1 MELQVDGRKVFAA
14 TGGKPFDPKLPAIV
28 FIHGASFDHTVWGL
42 QARWF
47 AWHGRAVLAV
57 DLPGH
62 GRSEGPLLATVPAMT
77 DWTIRLLDAAG
88 VKQAALAGHSMGS
101 LVALDAAARFPERV
115 SKIAMLGSAYPIRVN
130 DDLLASAK
138 ADEHLSKDLINS
150 WGYGRAAQ
158 LGQHRV
164 PGLWM
169 MRGGLRTL
177 EQSGKGVLHNDL
189 AACNA
194 WTEGEARAAAVKCP
208 ALFVLGERD
217 MMTPL
222 KSGKALAA
230 KLKAEVVVLPKVGHI
245 MMEEAPDETLDAL
258 RAFL

>member
-1 MELQVDGRKVFAA
+1 MELMVDGRKVFAA
-14 TGGKPFDPKLPAIV
+14 TGGKSFDPKLPTVV

-47 AWHGRAVLAV
+47 AWHGRGVLAI
-57 DLPGH
+57 DMPGH
-62 GRSEGPLLATVPAMT
+62 GRSDGPLLDSVPAMA
-77 DWTIRLLDAAG
+77 DWIVRLLDAAG
-88 VKQAALAGHSMGS
+88 AAQAALVGHSMGA
-101 LVALDAAARFPERV
+101 LIALDAAGRHPERV
-115 SKIAMLGSAYPIRVN
+115 TKLALLGAAYPMRVN
-130 DDLLASAK
+130 DELLASAK
-138 ADEHLSKDLINS
+138 ADEHLSKDLINA
-150 WGYGRAAQ
+150 WGFGRAAQ
-158 LGQHRV
+158 LGQHRM

-177 EQSGKGVLHNDL
+177 EQSGKGVLYNDL

-194 WTEGEARAAAVKCP
+194 WGGGEASAAAVTCP

-222 KSGKALAA
+222 KAARGLAQ
-230 KLKAEVVVLPKVGHI
+230 KMRAEVVVLPKVGHI

-258 RAFL
+258 KAFL

>member
-1 MELQVDGRKVFAA
+1 MELRVDGRKVFAA

-28 FIHGASFDHTVWGL
+28 FIHGASFDHTVWVL

-62 GRSEGPLLATVPAMT
+62 GRSEGPLLDTVPAMA
-77 DWTIRLLDAAG
+77 DWTIRLLGAAG

-115 SKIAMLGSAYPIRVN
+115 SKIAMLGAAYPIRVN
-130 DDLLASAK
+130 DELLASAR
-138 ADEHLSKDLINS
+138 ADEHLSKDLINA
-150 WGYGRAAQ
+150 WGFGRAAQ

-177 EQSGKGVLHNDL
+177 EQSGEGVLYNDL

-194 WTEGEARAAAVKCP
+194 WTDGEARAAAVKCP

-217 MMTPL
+217 MMTPV
-222 KSGKALAA
+222 KSGEALAA
-230 KLKAEVVVLPKVGHI
+230 KLKADVVVLPGVGHI

-258 RAFL
+258 RRFL

>member
-1 MELQVDGRKVFAA
+1 MELRVDGRKVFAS
-14 TGGKPFDPKLPAIV
+14 TGGKSFDARLPTVV

-47 AWHGRAVLAV
+47 AWHGRAVLAI
-57 DLPGH
+57 DMPGH
-62 GRSEGPLLATVPAMT
+62 GRSDGPLLTTVPAMA

-101 LVALDAAARFPERV
+101 LIALDAAARFPDRV
-115 SKIAMLGSAYPIRVN
+115 SKLALLGAAYPMRVN
-130 DDLLASAK
+130 DELLASAK

-150 WGYGRAAQ
+150 WGFGRAAQ

-177 EQSGKGVLHNDL
+177 EQSGAGVLHNDL

-194 WTEGEARAAAVKCP
+194 WAGGEASVAAVRCP

-222 KSGKALAA
+222 KAARALAQ
-230 KLKAEVVVLPKVGHI
+230 KVKAEIVVLPKVGHI

-258 RAFL
+258 RGFL